1 MGSFERKL
9 RRIHDQAAEEEAK
22 GVDHSRLPVGK
33 VVTEPVRG
41 DFQGL
46 PVLGWISSRAVTKT
60 PLVMVALLLLRDD
73 NPQPA
78 GMLHLEIPVFPETEE
93 AVVAALERLGWDGR
107 VWPKDSGWPTGGPDE
122 EGHKHLLTQTGLK
135 GTMVFPPNQEGAFA
149 TLSLTIGRARG
160 PFLMPPLPEPETPP
174 SVHLTVTLR
183 VLCEDWKTFYPEP
196 KEPNV
201 EA

>member
-9 RRIHDQAAEEEAK
+9 RRIHDQAAKEEAK

-41 DFQGL
+41 EFQGL
-46 PVLGWISSRAVTKT
+46 PVLGWVSLRSVTKT
-60 PLVMVALLLLRDD
+60 PLVMVALLLLRDN

-78 GMLHLEIPVFPETEE
+78 GMLHLEIPIFPETED
-93 AVVAALERLGWDGR
+93 AAVAALERLGWDGR
-107 VWPKDSGWPTGGPDE
+107 VWPKEDGWPTGGPDE
-122 EGHKHLLTQTGLK
+122 GGHKHLLAETGLH
-135 GTMVFPPNQEGAFA
+135 GTMVFTPNQEGAFA

-174 SVHLTVTLR
+174 SDSLKATLKG
-183 VLCEDWKTFYPEP
+183 LCKNYQVFYPEP
-196 KEPNV
+196 KEPDGQT
-201 EA
+201 